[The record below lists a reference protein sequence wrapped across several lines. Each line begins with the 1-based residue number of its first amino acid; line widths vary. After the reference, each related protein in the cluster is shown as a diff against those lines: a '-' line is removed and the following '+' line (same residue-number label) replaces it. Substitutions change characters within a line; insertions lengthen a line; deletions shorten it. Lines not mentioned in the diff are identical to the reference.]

1 METVDLITIIARLAA
16 GAIATFLAILLW
28 AKTRDTA
35 WMLIIMGVIVEYGE
49 IIYSTLQ
56 LFGVVSSNVFI
67 YPGLVRVEVVLQN
80 LPLLLFSVGFL
91 IMLLRSRR
99 MT

>member
-1 METVDLITIIARLAA
+1 METVDLIGIIVRLAT

-49 IIYSTLQ
+49 IIYSTLK
-56 LFGVVSSNVFI
+56 LFGVVPSQVFI
-67 YPGLVRVEVVLQN
+67 YPELVRVEVVLRN
-80 LPLLLFSVGFL
+80 LPLLFFSIGFL
-91 IMLLRSRR
+91 VMLLRNKS
-99 MT
+99 

>member
-1 METVDLITIIARLAA
+1 METVDLITIITRLAA

-67 YPGLVRVEVVLQN
+67 YPDLVRVEVLLQN
-80 LPLLLFSVGFL
+80 LPLLFFSVGFL
-91 IMLLRSRR
+91 VMLLRSRH

>member
-1 METVDLITIIARLAA
+1 METVDLIGIIVRLST

-49 IIYSTLQ
+49 IIYSTLK
-56 LFGVVSSNVFI
+56 LFGVVPSQVFI
-67 YPGLVRVEVVLQN
+67 YPELVRVEVVLRN
-80 LPLLLFSVGFL
+80 LPLLFFSIGFL
-91 IMLLRSRR
+91 VMLLRNKS
-99 MT
+99 

>member
-1 METVDLITIIARLAA
+1 METVDLISIIARLAA
-16 GAIATFLAILLW
+16 GALATFLAILLW
-28 AKTRDTA
+28 AKTRDSA

-80 LPLLLFSVGFL
+80 LPLLFFAAGFL
-91 IMLLRSRR
+91 VMLLRSRR
-99 MT
+99 LE

>member
-1 METVDLITIIARLAA
+1 METVDLIGIIARLST

-49 IIYSTLQ
+49 IIYSTLK
-56 LFGVVSSNVFI
+56 LFGVVPSQVFI
-67 YPGLVRVEVVLQN
+67 YPELVRVEGVLRN
-80 LPLLLFSVGFL
+80 LPLLFFSIGFL
-91 IMLLRSRR
+91 VMLLRNKS
-99 MT
+99 

>member
-1 METVDLITIIARLAA
+1 METVDLISIIVRLSA

-28 AKTRDTA
+28 AKTRDIA
-35 WMLIIMGVIVEYGE
+35 WMLVIMGVIVEYGE

-67 YPGLVRVEVVLQN
+67 YPDLIRVEVVLRN
-80 LPLLLFSVGFL
+80 LPLLLFGIGFL
-91 IMLLRSRR
+91 VMLLRSRHGE
-99 MT
+99 